1 MTGRRKNRVVLEKK
15 VKDPKVLITTLLA
28 ELSQIPHIKIDYAT
42 LADPQTLETIPEIKR
57 MAKEAGRNPENIE
70 FSVLMMAQ
78 GEGPA
83 VETMKRYQ
91 DAGVSRMIV
100 LAWAAASG
108 SGVEA
113 VKGLAPIV
121 ERAQKV

>member
-1 MTGRRKNRVVLEKK
+1 
-15 VKDPKVLITTLLA
+15 
-28 ELSQIPHIKIDYAT
+28 
-42 LADPQTLETIPEIKR
+42 
-57 MAKEAGRNPENIE
+57 
-70 FSVLMMAQ
+70 MMAQ

-83 VETMKRYQ
+83 VDAMKCYQ
-91 DAGVSRMIV
+91 EAGVSRMIV

-113 VKGLAPIV
+113 LKGLAPIV